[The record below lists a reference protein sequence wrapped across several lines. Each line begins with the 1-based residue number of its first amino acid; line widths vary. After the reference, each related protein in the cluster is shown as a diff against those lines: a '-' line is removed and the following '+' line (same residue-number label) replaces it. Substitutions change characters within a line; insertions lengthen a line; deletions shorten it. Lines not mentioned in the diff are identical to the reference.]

1 MNKFLKGVITLLII
15 FVIAEGAII
24 GYDLYQKHMNNK
36 KEDDSKSK
44 IEKNEDK
51 DKEKD
56 KELDNKKKEKKNKDE
71 EEYDKIISSRR
82 KLENLPTDYNIT
94 EALKDKSVL
103 VNSGKIY
110 NKKELEKFITAF
122 NNKKK
127 YSIRVVNY
135 TKEGKAL
142 IADLYTNGNGK
153 IEGYFDNKRDIRYSS
168 YENNKIV
175 KKVFNNIE
183 KEEQEENTI
192 IVLKGENIDELYLLR
207 YNNKAI
213 PVEYNS
219 EYTLNITRKEDD
231 SNIKRELI
239 TDKNFEQK
247 HGYNVYYYGI
257 EKVKVLQNGKE
268 VDLKEA
274 ILKDNK
280 IIEKIVAK
288 AEKDTGLGIV
298 KNYGM
303 YNDGGTAEYTYNNYN
318 IIKCDKLS
326 ENGNIKDVY
335 ITRGDIKYTDIPSEE
350 KNRVEQ

>member
-1 MNKFLKGVITLLII
+1 MNKFLKGLITLLII

-24 GYDLYQKHMNNK
+24 GYDIYQKHMNNK
-36 KEDDSKSK
+36 KEENFNSK
-44 IEKNEDK
+44 IEENVDKN
-51 DKEKD
+51 KEKD
-56 KELDNKKKEKKNKDE
+56 KELENKEKEKKNKAE

-110 NKKELEKFITAF
+110 NYKELEKFITSY
-122 NNKKK
+122 NSKKK

-153 IEGYFDNKRDIRYSS
+153 IEGYFDSSRDIRYSS

-207 YNNKAI
+207 YNKKDVS
-213 PVEYNS
+213 VEYNS
-219 EYTLNITRKEDD
+219 EYTLTITRKEDD
-231 SNIKRELI
+231 PNIKRELI

-257 EKVKVLQNGKE
+257 EEVKVLQNGKE

-274 ILKDNK
+274 ILKDNA
-280 IIEKIVAK
+280 IMEKIVSK

-303 YNDGGTAEYTYNNYN
+303 YKDGGTEEYEYDNYN
-318 IIKCDKLS
+318 IIKSNRLAG
-326 ENGNIKDVY
+326 ENSRNRDVY
-335 ITRGDIKYTDIPSEE
+335 ITRSDLKYYKIPDKELR
-350 KNRVEQ
+350 N

>member
-1 MNKFLKGVITLLII
+1 MNKFLKGVIILLLI

-24 GYDLYQKHMNNK
+24 GYDIYQKHMNNK
-36 KEDDSKSK
+36 KEDNSNSK
-44 IEKNEDK
+44 IEKNIDQ

-56 KELDNKKKEKKNKDE
+56 KELDDKEKEKKNKDE

-82 KLENLPTDYNIT
+82 KLENLLIDYNII

-110 NKKELEKFITAF
+110 NKKELEKLITAF

-135 TKEGKAL
+135 TKEGKVL
-142 IADLYTNGNGK
+142 IADLYTNENGK
-153 IEGYFDNKRDIRYSS
+153 IEGYFDSSRDIRYSS

-175 KKVFNNIE
+175 KKVFDNIE

-207 YNNKAI
+207 YSKKDI

-247 HGYNVYYYGI
+247 HGYNVYYYGV

-268 VDLKEA
+268 IDLKEA
-274 ILKDNK
+274 ISKDNA
-280 IIEKIVAK
+280 IIEKIVLK

-303 YNDGGTAEYTYNNYN
+303 YKDGGTEEYEYDDYN
-318 IIKCDKLS
+318 IIKSNRLAG
-326 ENGNIKDVY
+326 ENSRNRDVY
-335 ITRGDIKYTDIPSEE
+335 ITRSDLKYYKIPDEE
-350 KNRVEQ
+350 LKN

>member
-1 MNKFLKGVITLLII
+1 MNKFLKGLITLLII

-24 GYDLYQKHMNNK
+24 GYDIYQKHMNNK
-36 KEDDSKSK
+36 KEDNSNSK
-44 IEKNEDK
+44 IEKNV

-82 KLENLPTDYNIT
+82 KIENLLADYNIT

-110 NKKELEKFITAF
+110 NYKELEKFITAF
-122 NNKKK
+122 NNKKR

-153 IEGYFDNKRDIRYSS
+153 IEGYFDSSRDIRYSS

-175 KKVFNNIE
+175 KKVFDNIE

-207 YNNKAI
+207 YNKKDI

-247 HGYNVYYYGI
+247 HGYNVYYYGV

-274 ILKDNK
+274 ILKDNA
-280 IIEKIVAK
+280 IMEKIVLK

-298 KNYGM
+298 KRHGM
-303 YNDGGTAEYTYNNYN
+303 YKDGGTKEYEYDDYN
-318 IIKCDKLS
+318 IIKSNRLAG
-326 ENGNIKDVY
+326 ENSRNRDVY
-335 ITRGDIKYTDIPSEE
+335 ITRSDLKYYKIPDKELR
-350 KNRVEQ
+350 N

>member
-1 MNKFLKGVITLLII
+1 MNKFLKGLIILLII

-24 GYDLYQKHMNNK
+24 GYDIYQKQMNNK
-36 KEDDSKSK
+36 KEDNFNSK
-44 IEKNEDK
+44 IEKNIDK

-56 KELDNKKKEKKNKDE
+56 KGIDDKEKEKKNKDE

-82 KLENLPTDYNIT
+82 RLENLPTDYNIT

-110 NKKELEKFITAF
+110 NYKELEKLITAF

-142 IADLYTNGNGK
+142 IADLYTNENGK
-153 IEGYFDNKRDIRYSS
+153 IEAYFDSKRDIRYSS

-175 KKVFNNIE
+175 KKVFDNIE

-207 YNNKAI
+207 YSKKDI

-257 EKVKVLQNGKE
+257 EEVKVLQNGKE

-274 ILKDNK
+274 ISKDNA
-280 IIEKIVAK
+280 IIEKIVLK

-303 YNDGGTAEYTYNNYN
+303 YKDGGTEEYEYDDYN
-318 IIKCDKLS
+318 IIKSNRLAG
-326 ENGNIKDVY
+326 ENSRNRDVY
-335 ITRGDIKYTDIPSEE
+335 ITRSDLKYYKIPDKEL
-350 KNRVEQ
+350 KN

>member
-1 MNKFLKGVITLLII
+1 MNKFLKVVITLLLI

-24 GYDLYQKHMNNK
+24 GYDIYQKQMNNK
-36 KEDDSKSK
+36 KEDNSNSK
-44 IEKNEDK
+44 IEKNED
-51 DKEKD
+51 KD

-110 NKKELEKFITAF
+110 NYKELEKLITAF

-135 TKEGKAL
+135 TKEGKTL

-153 IEGYFDNKRDIRYSS
+153 IEGYFDSSRDIRYSS

-175 KKVFNNIE
+175 KKVFDNIE

-207 YNNKAI
+207 YSKKDI

-219 EYTLNITRKEDD
+219 EYTLNITKKEDD

-247 HGYNVYYYGI
+247 HGYNVYYYGV

-274 ILKDNK
+274 ILKDNA
-280 IIEKIVAK
+280 IIEKIVLK

-298 KNYGM
+298 KRHGM
-303 YNDGGTAEYTYNNYN
+303 YKDGGTKEYEYDDYN
-318 IIKCDKLS
+318 IIKSNRLAG
-326 ENGNIKDVY
+326 ENSRNRDVY
-335 ITRGDIKYTDIPSEE
+335 ITRSDLKYYKISDKELR
-350 KNRVEQ
+350 N

>member
-1 MNKFLKGVITLLII
+1 MNKFLKGVIILLII

-24 GYDLYQKHMNNK
+24 GYDIYQKHMNNK
-36 KEDDSKSK
+36 KEDNSNSK
-44 IEKNEDK
+44 IEKNIDQDQ

-56 KELDNKKKEKKNKDE
+56 KELDDKEKEKKNKDE

-82 KLENLPTDYNIT
+82 RLENLPTDYNIT

-110 NKKELEKFITAF
+110 NYKELEKLITAF
-122 NNKKK
+122 TNKKK

-142 IADLYTNGNGK
+142 IADLYTNENGK
-153 IEGYFDNKRDIRYSS
+153 IEGYFDSKRDIRYSS

-175 KKVFNNIE
+175 KKVFDNIQ

-207 YNNKAI
+207 YSKKDI

-219 EYTLNITRKEDD
+219 EYTLKVKEKEDD
-231 SNIKRELI
+231 SKIKRELI
-239 TDKNFEQK
+239 TDKKFKQK
-247 HGYNVYYYGI
+247 HGYNVYYYGVK
-257 EKVKVLQNGKE
+257 EVKVLQNGRE
-268 VDLKEA
+268 IDLKEA
-274 ILKDNK
+274 ISKDNA
-280 IIEKIVAK
+280 IIEKIVLK

-298 KNYGM
+298 TNYGM

-350 KNRVEQ
+350 RRDR

>member
-36 KEDDSKSK
+36 KEHDSNSK
-44 IEKNEDK
+44 IEKNIDKDK

-56 KELDNKKKEKKNKDE
+56 KELDNKKKEKKNKNE

-135 TKEGKAL
+135 NKEGKAL
-142 IADLYTNGNGK
+142 IADLYTNENGK
-153 IEGYFDNKRDIRYSS
+153 IEGYFDSKRDIRYSS

-175 KKVFNNIE
+175 KKVFDNIE

-247 HGYNVYYYGI
+247 HGYNVYYYGV

-274 ILKDNK
+274 ISKDNA
-280 IIEKIVAK
+280 IIEKIVLK

-335 ITRGDIKYTDIPSEE
+335 ITRGDIKYYKIPDKEI
-350 KNRVEQ
+350 KN

>member
-1 MNKFLKGVITLLII
+1 MNKFLKGLITLLII

-24 GYDLYQKHMNNK
+24 GYDIYQKHINNK
-36 KEDDSKSK
+36 KEENSNSKV
-44 IEKNEDK
+44 EKNIDK
-51 DKEKD
+51 DKEKG

-71 EEYDKIISSRR
+71 EEYDKIILSRK
-82 KLENLPTDYNIT
+82 KLENLPADYNIT
-94 EALKDKSVL
+94 EALRDKSVL

-110 NKKELEKFITAF
+110 NYKELEKFITAF

-175 KKVFNNIE
+175 KKVFDNIE
-183 KEEQEENTI
+183 KEEQEEKTI
-192 IVLKGENIDELYLLR
+192 VVLKAENIDELYLLR
-207 YNNKAI
+207 YSKKDI
-213 PVEYNS
+213 SVEYNS
-219 EYTLNITRKEDD
+219 EYTLKVKEKEDN

-257 EKVKVLQNGKE
+257 EEVKVLQNGKE
-268 VDLKEA
+268 IDLKEA
-274 ILKDNK
+274 ISKNNA
-280 IIEKIVAK
+280 IIEKIVLK

-303 YNDGGTAEYTYNNYN
+303 YKDGGTEEYEYDNYN
-318 IIKCDKLS
+318 IIKSNRLAG
-326 ENGNIKDVY
+326 ENSRNRDVY
-335 ITRGDIKYTDIPSEE
+335 ITRSDLKYYKIPDKEIK
-350 KNRVEQ
+350 N

>member
-24 GYDLYQKHMNNK
+24 GYDIYQKQMNNK
-36 KEDDSKSK
+36 KEDDSNSK
-44 IEKNEDK
+44 IEKNV

-56 KELDNKKKEKKNKDE
+56 KELDNKEKEKKNKDE

-82 KLENLPTDYNIT
+82 KLENLPTDYNIP

-110 NKKELEKFITAF
+110 NYKELEKFITAF

-153 IEGYFDNKRDIRYSS
+153 IEGYFDSSRDIRYSS

-175 KKVFNNIE
+175 KKVFDNIE

-207 YNNKAI
+207 YSKKDI

-257 EKVKVLQNGKE
+257 EEVKVLQNGKE

-274 ILKDNK
+274 ISKDNA
-280 IIEKIVAK
+280 IIEKIILK

-303 YNDGGTAEYTYNNYN
+303 YKDGGTEEYEYDNYN
-318 IIKCDKLS
+318 IIKSNRLAG
-326 ENGNIKDVY
+326 ENSRNRDVY
-335 ITRGDIKYTDIPSEE
+335 ITRSDLKYYKIPDEE
-350 KNRVEQ
+350 LKN

>member
-1 MNKFLKGVITLLII
+1 MNKFLKEVITLLII
-15 FVIAEGAII
+15 FVIVEGAII

-36 KEDDSKSK
+36 KEDDSNSK
-44 IEKNEDK
+44 IERNVD
-51 DKEKD
+51 KD

-82 KLENLPTDYNIT
+82 KLENLPIDYNII

-110 NKKELEKFITAF
+110 NYKELEKLITAF

-153 IEGYFDNKRDIRYSS
+153 IEGYFDSSRDIRYSS

-175 KKVFNNIE
+175 KKVFDNIQ

-207 YNNKAI
+207 YSKKDI

-231 SNIKRELI
+231 SKIKKELI

-280 IIEKIVAK
+280 IMEKIVAK

-350 KNRVEQ
+350 KNRVE

>member
-1 MNKFLKGVITLLII
+1 MNKFLKGLITLLII

-24 GYDLYQKHMNNK
+24 GYDIYQKHINNK
-36 KEDDSKSK
+36 KEENSNSKV
-44 IEKNEDK
+44 EKNIDK
-51 DKEKD
+51 NKEKD

-82 KLENLPTDYNIT
+82 KIENLPADYNIT

-110 NKKELEKFITAF
+110 NYKELEKLITSF

-153 IEGYFDNKRDIRYSS
+153 IEGYFDSSRDIRYSS

-175 KKVFNNIE
+175 KKVFDNIE

-207 YNNKAI
+207 YNKKDI

-247 HGYNVYYYGI
+247 HGYNVYYYGV

-274 ILKDNK
+274 ILKDNA
-280 IIEKIVAK
+280 IIEKIVLK

-298 KNYGM
+298 KRHGM
-303 YNDGGTAEYTYNNYN
+303 YKDGGTKEYEYDDYN
-318 IIKCDKLS
+318 IIKSNRLAG
-326 ENGNIKDVY
+326 ENSRNRDVY
-335 ITRGDIKYTDIPSEE
+335 ITRSDLKYYKIPDKEIR
-350 KNRVEQ
+350 N

>member
-15 FVIAEGAII
+15 FVIVEGAII
-24 GYDLYQKHMNNK
+24 GYDIYQKHMNNN
-36 KEDDSKSK
+36 KEDDSNSK
-44 IEKNEDK
+44 IEENVDKN
-51 DKEKD
+51 KEKD

-82 KLENLPTDYNIT
+82 KLENLPVDYNIT

-110 NKKELEKFITAF
+110 NYKELEKLITAF

-135 TKEGKAL
+135 TKEGKTL

-153 IEGYFDNKRDIRYSS
+153 IEGYFDSSRDIRYSS

-175 KKVFNNIE
+175 KKVFDNIQ

-207 YNNKAI
+207 YSKKDI
-213 PVEYNS
+213 SIEYNS

-239 TDKNFEQK
+239 TDKKFKQK
-247 HGYNVYYYGI
+247 HGYNVYYYGVK
-257 EKVKVLQNGKE
+257 EVKVLQNGRE
-268 VDLKEA
+268 IDLKEA
-274 ILKDNK
+274 ISKDNA
-280 IIEKIVAK
+280 IIEKIVLK
-288 AEKDTGLGIV
+288 AEKDTGLGILT
-298 KNYGM
+298 NYGM

-326 ENGNIKDVY
+326 ENGNIRDVY
-335 ITRGDIKYTDIPSEE
+335 ITRSDIKYTDIPREE
-350 KNRVEQ
+350 RR

>member
-1 MNKFLKGVITLLII
+1 MNKFLKGLITLLII

-24 GYDLYQKHMNNK
+24 GYDIYQKHINNK
-36 KEDDSKSK
+36 KEENSNSKV
-44 IEKNEDK
+44 EKNIDK
-51 DKEKD
+51 NKEKD
-56 KELDNKKKEKKNKDE
+56 KELENKEKEKKNKDE

-82 KLENLPTDYNIT
+82 KIENLPADYNIT

-110 NKKELEKFITAF
+110 NYKELEKLITSF

-153 IEGYFDNKRDIRYSS
+153 IEGYFDSSRDIRYSS

-175 KKVFNNIE
+175 KKVFDNIE

-207 YNNKAI
+207 YNKKDI

-247 HGYNVYYYGI
+247 HGYNVYYYGV

-274 ILKDNK
+274 ILKDNA
-280 IIEKIVAK
+280 IIEKIVLK

-298 KNYGM
+298 KRHGM
-303 YNDGGTAEYTYNNYN
+303 YKDGGTKEYEYDDYN
-318 IIKCDKLS
+318 IIKSNRLAG
-326 ENGNIKDVY
+326 ENSRNRDVY
-335 ITRGDIKYTDIPSEE
+335 ITRSDLKYYKIPDKEIR
-350 KNRVEQ
+350 N

>member
-1 MNKFLKGVITLLII
+1 MNKFLKGLITLLII

-24 GYDLYQKHMNNK
+24 GYDIYQKHINNK
-36 KEDDSKSK
+36 KEENSNSKV
-44 IEKNEDK
+44 EKNIDK
-51 DKEKD
+51 NKEKD

-82 KLENLPTDYNIT
+82 KIENLPADYNIT

-110 NKKELEKFITAF
+110 NYKELEKFITAF

-142 IADLYTNGNGK
+142 MADLYTNGNGK

-175 KKVFNNIE
+175 KKVFDNIE

-207 YNNKAI
+207 YNKKDI
-213 PVEYNS
+213 SVEYNS
-219 EYTLNITRKEDD
+219 DYTLNITRKEDD

-257 EKVKVLQNGKE
+257 EEVKVLQNGKE
-268 VDLKEA
+268 IDLKEA
-274 ILKDNK
+274 ISKDNA
-280 IIEKIVAK
+280 IIEKIVLK

-303 YNDGGTAEYTYNNYN
+303 YKDGGTEEYEYDNYN
-318 IIKCDKLS
+318 IIKSNRLAG
-326 ENGNIKDVY
+326 ENSRNRDVY
-335 ITRGDIKYTDIPSEE
+335 ITRSDLKYYKIPDKELR
-350 KNRVEQ
+350 N

>member
-1 MNKFLKGVITLLII
+1 MNKFLKGLITLLII

-24 GYDLYQKHMNNK
+24 GYDIYQKHMNNK
-36 KEDDSKSK
+36 KEENSNSKV
-44 IEKNEDK
+44 EKNIDK
-51 DKEKD
+51 DKEKG

-82 KLENLPTDYNIT
+82 KIENLPADYNIT

-110 NKKELEKFITAF
+110 NYKELEKFITSY
-122 NNKKK
+122 NSKKR

-142 IADLYTNGNGK
+142 MADLYTNGNGK

-175 KKVFNNIE
+175 KKVFDNIE

-207 YNNKAI
+207 YNKKDI
-213 PVEYNS
+213 SVEYNS
-219 EYTLNITRKEDD
+219 DYTLNITRKEDD

-257 EKVKVLQNGKE
+257 EEVKVLQNGKE
-268 VDLKEA
+268 IDLKEA
-274 ILKDNK
+274 ISKDNA
-280 IIEKIVAK
+280 IIEKIVLK

-303 YNDGGTAEYTYNNYN
+303 YKDGGTEEYEYDNYN
-318 IIKCDKLS
+318 IIKSNRLAG
-326 ENGNIKDVY
+326 ENSRNRDVY
-335 ITRGDIKYTDIPSEE
+335 ITRSDLKYYKIPDKELR
-350 KNRVEQ
+350 N

>member
-1 MNKFLKGVITLLII
+1 MNKFLKGLITLLII
-15 FVIAEGAII
+15 FDIVEGAII
-24 GYDLYQKHMNNK
+24 GYDIYQKHINNK
-36 KEDDSKSK
+36 KEDDSK
-44 IEKNEDK
+44 IEKNVDK

-71 EEYDKIISSRR
+71 EEYDKIILSRK
-82 KLENLPTDYNIT
+82 KLENLPADYNIT

-110 NKKELEKFITAF
+110 NYKELEKLITAF

-135 TKEGKAL
+135 TKEGKTL

-175 KKVFNNIE
+175 KKLFDNIE

-247 HGYNVYYYGI
+247 HGYNVYYYSI

-268 VDLKEA
+268 IDLKEA
-274 ILKDNK
+274 ISKDNA
-280 IIEKIVAK
+280 IIEKIVLK

-303 YNDGGTAEYTYNNYN
+303 YKDGGTEEYEYDDYN
-318 IIKCDKLS
+318 IIKSNRLAG
-326 ENGNIKDVY
+326 ENSRNRDVY
-335 ITRGDIKYTDIPSEE
+335 ITRSDLKYYKIPDEE
-350 KNRVEQ
+350 LKN

>member
-1 MNKFLKGVITLLII
+1 MNKFLKVVITLLII
-15 FVIAEGAII
+15 FIIAEGAII
-24 GYDLYQKHMNNK
+24 GYDIYQKQMNNK
-36 KEDDSKSK
+36 KEDNSK
-44 IEKNEDK
+44 IEKNVDK
-51 DKEKD
+51 NKEKD
-56 KELDNKKKEKKNKDE
+56 KELDNKKKEENKKDE
-71 EEYDKIISSRR
+71 VISSRR
-82 KLENLPTDYNIT
+82 KLENLPADYNIT

-110 NKKELEKFITAF
+110 NKKELEKFITSY

-142 IADLYTNGNGK
+142 IADLYTNENGK
-153 IEGYFDNKRDIRYSS
+153 IEGYFDSKRDIRYSS

-175 KKVFNNIE
+175 KKVFDNIE
-183 KEEQEENTI
+183 QEEQEENTI

-247 HGYNVYYYGI
+247 HGYNVYYYGV

-274 ILKDNK
+274 ISKDNA
-280 IIEKIVAK
+280 IIEKIVLK

-350 KNRVEQ
+350 RRDR

>member
-1 MNKFLKGVITLLII
+1 MNKFLKGLITLLII

-24 GYDLYQKHMNNK
+24 GYDIYQKHMNNK
-36 KEDDSKSK
+36 KEDNFNSK
-44 IEKNEDK
+44 IEKNEDR

-56 KELDNKKKEKKNKDE
+56 KGIDDKEKEKKNKDE

-82 KLENLPTDYNIT
+82 RLENLPTDYNIT

-103 VNSGKIY
+103 ANSGKIY
-110 NKKELEKFITAF
+110 NYKELEKLITAF

-142 IADLYTNGNGK
+142 IADLYTNENGK
-153 IEGYFDNKRDIRYSS
+153 IEGYFDSKRDIRYSS

-175 KKVFNNIE
+175 KKVFDNIE

-207 YNNKAI
+207 YSKKDI

-257 EKVKVLQNGKE
+257 EEVKVLQNGKE

-274 ILKDNK
+274 ILKDNA
-280 IIEKIVAK
+280 IMEKIVLK

-303 YNDGGTAEYTYNNYN
+303 YKDGGTEEYEYDDYN
-318 IIKCDKLS
+318 IIKSNRLAG
-326 ENGNIKDVY
+326 ENSRNRDVY
-335 ITRGDIKYTDIPSEE
+335 ITRSDLKYYKIPDEE
-350 KNRVEQ
+350 LRN

>member
-1 MNKFLKGVITLLII
+1 MNKFLKVVITLLLI

-24 GYDLYQKHMNNK
+24 GYDIYQKQMNNK
-36 KEDDSKSK
+36 KEDNSNSK
-44 IEKNEDK
+44 IEKNED
-51 DKEKD
+51 KD

-110 NKKELEKFITAF
+110 NYKELEKLITAF

-135 TKEGKAL
+135 TKEGKTL

-153 IEGYFDNKRDIRYSS
+153 IEGYFDSSRDIRYSS

-175 KKVFNNIE
+175 KKVFDNIE

-207 YNNKAI
+207 YSKKDI

-247 HGYNVYYYGI
+247 HGYNVYYYGV

-268 VDLKEA
+268 IDLKEA
-274 ILKDNK
+274 ILKDNA
-280 IIEKIVAK
+280 IMEKIVLK

-303 YNDGGTAEYTYNNYN
+303 YKDGGTEEYEYDDYN
-318 IIKCDKLS
+318 IIKSNRLAG
-326 ENGNIKDVY
+326 ENSRNRDVY
-335 ITRGDIKYTDIPSEE
+335 ITRSDLKYYKIPDKELR
-350 KNRVEQ
+350 N

>member
-1 MNKFLKGVITLLII
+1 MNKFLKGLIILLII

-24 GYDLYQKHMNNK
+24 GYDIYQKHMNNK
-36 KEDDSKSK
+36 KEDNFNSK
-44 IEKNEDK
+44 IEKNIDQ

-56 KELDNKKKEKKNKDE
+56 KGIDNKEKEENKKDE
-71 EEYDKIISSRR
+71 VISSRR

-110 NKKELEKFITAF
+110 NYKELEKFITAF

-153 IEGYFDNKRDIRYSS
+153 IEGYFDSSRDIRYSS

-175 KKVFNNIE
+175 KKVFDNIE

-247 HGYNVYYYGI
+247 YGYNVYYYGI

-280 IIEKIVAK
+280 IMEKIVAK

-350 KNRVEQ
+350 RKDRIE

>member
-36 KEDDSKSK
+36 KEDNSNSK
-44 IEKNEDK
+44 IEKNE
-51 DKEKD
+51 D

-82 KLENLPTDYNIT
+82 KLENLPTDYNII

-103 VNSGKIY
+103 VNGGKIY
-110 NKKELEKFITAF
+110 NKKELEKFITNY

-183 KEEQEENTI
+183 KEGQEENTI

-247 HGYNVYYYGI
+247 HGYNVYYYGV

-268 VDLKEA
+268 IDLKEA
-274 ILKDNK
+274 ISKDNA
-280 IIEKIVAK
+280 IIEKIVLK

-303 YNDGGTAEYTYNNYN
+303 YKDGGTEEYTYNNYN
-318 IIKCDKLS
+318 IIKCDRLS

-350 KNRVEQ
+350 KKGRIE

>member
-1 MNKFLKGVITLLII
+1 MNKFLKGLITLLII

-36 KEDDSKSK
+36 KEDDSNSK
-44 IEKNEDK
+44 IEKNVDK

-56 KELDNKKKEKKNKDE
+56 KELDNKKKEENKKDE
-71 EEYDKIISSRR
+71 VISSRR
-82 KLENLPTDYNIT
+82 KLENLPADYNII

-153 IEGYFDNKRDIRYSS
+153 IEAYFDSKRDIRYSS

-175 KKVFNNIE
+175 KKVFDNIE
-183 KEEQEENTI
+183 KEEQEEKTI
-192 IVLKGENIDELYLLR
+192 VVLKAENIDELYLLR
-207 YNNKAI
+207 YSKKDI

-231 SNIKRELI
+231 SKIKKELI

-257 EKVKVLQNGKE
+257 EEVKVLQNGKE
-268 VDLKEA
+268 IDLKEA
-274 ILKDNK
+274 ISKDNE
-280 IIEKIVAK
+280 IIEKIVLK

-298 KNYGM
+298 TNYGM

-326 ENGNIKDVY
+326 ENGNIRDVY
-335 ITRGDIKYTDIPSEE
+335 ITRSDIKYTDIPREE
-350 KNRVEQ
+350 RR

>member
-1 MNKFLKGVITLLII
+1 MNKFLKGLITLLII

-24 GYDLYQKHMNNK
+24 GYDIYQKHINNK
-36 KEDDSKSK
+36 KEENSNSKV
-44 IEKNEDK
+44 EKNIDK
-51 DKEKD
+51 DKEKG

-71 EEYDKIISSRR
+71 EEYDKIILSRK
-82 KLENLPTDYNIT
+82 KLENLPADYNIT
-94 EALKDKSVL
+94 EALRDKSVL

-110 NKKELEKFITAF
+110 NYKELEKFITAF

-175 KKVFNNIE
+175 KKVFDNIE
-183 KEEQEENTI
+183 KEEQEEKTI
-192 IVLKGENIDELYLLR
+192 VVLKAENIDELYLLR
-207 YNNKAI
+207 YSKKDI
-213 PVEYNS
+213 SVEYNS
-219 EYTLNITRKEDD
+219 EYTLKVKEKEDN

-257 EKVKVLQNGKE
+257 EEVKVLQNGKE
-268 VDLKEA
+268 IDLKEA
-274 ILKDNK
+274 ISKNNV
-280 IIEKIVAK
+280 IIEKIVLK

-303 YNDGGTAEYTYNNYN
+303 YKDGGTEEYEYDNYN
-318 IIKCDKLS
+318 IIKSNRLAG
-326 ENGNIKDVY
+326 ENSRNRDVY
-335 ITRGDIKYTDIPSEE
+335 ITRSDLKYYKIPDKEIK
-350 KNRVEQ
+350 N

>member
-1 MNKFLKGVITLLII
+1 MNKFLKGVIILLII

-24 GYDLYQKHMNNK
+24 GYDIYQKHMNNK
-36 KEDDSKSK
+36 KEDNSNSK
-44 IEKNEDK
+44 IEKNIDQ

-56 KELDNKKKEKKNKDE
+56 KELDDKEKEKKNKDE

-82 KLENLPTDYNIT
+82 KLENLLIDYNII

-110 NKKELEKFITAF
+110 NKKELEKLITAF
-122 NNKKK
+122 TNKKK

-153 IEGYFDNKRDIRYSS
+153 IEGYFDSSRDIRYSS

-175 KKVFNNIE
+175 KKVFDNIE

-207 YNNKAI
+207 YSKKDI

-257 EKVKVLQNGKE
+257 EEVKVLQNGKE

-274 ILKDNK
+274 ISKDNA
-280 IIEKIVAK
+280 IIEKIILK

-303 YNDGGTAEYTYNNYN
+303 YKDGGTEEYEYDDYN
-318 IIKCDKLS
+318 IIKSNRLVG
-326 ENGNIKDVY
+326 ENSRNRNVY
-335 ITRGDIKYTDIPSEE
+335 ITRSDLKYYKIPDKELR
-350 KNRVEQ
+350 N

>member
-1 MNKFLKGVITLLII
+1 MNKFLKGLITLLII

-24 GYDLYQKHMNNK
+24 GYDIYQKHINNK
-36 KEDDSKSK
+36 KEENSNSKV
-44 IEKNEDK
+44 EKNIDK
-51 DKEKD
+51 NKEKD

-82 KLENLPTDYNIT
+82 KIENLPADYNIT

-110 NKKELEKFITAF
+110 NYKELEKFITAF

-142 IADLYTNGNGK
+142 MADLYTNGNGK

-175 KKVFNNIE
+175 KKVFDNIE

-207 YNNKAI
+207 YNKKDI
-213 PVEYNS
+213 SVEYNS
-219 EYTLNITRKEDD
+219 DYTLNITRKEDD

-257 EKVKVLQNGKE
+257 EEVKVLQNGKE
-268 VDLKEA
+268 IDLKEA
-274 ILKDNK
+274 ISKDNA
-280 IIEKIVAK
+280 IIEKIVLK

-303 YNDGGTAEYTYNNYN
+303 YKDGGTEEYEYDNYN
-318 IIKCDKLS
+318 IIKSNRLAG
-326 ENGNIKDVY
+326 ENSRNRDIY
-335 ITRGDIKYTDIPSEE
+335 ITRSDLKYYKIPDKELR
-350 KNRVEQ
+350 N

>member
-1 MNKFLKGVITLLII
+1 MNKFLKGVIILLII

-24 GYDLYQKHMNNK
+24 GYDIYQKHMNNK
-36 KEDDSKSK
+36 KEDNSNSK
-44 IEKNEDK
+44 IEKNIDQ

-56 KELDNKKKEKKNKDE
+56 KELDDKEKEKKNKDE

-82 KLENLPTDYNIT
+82 KLENLLIDYNII

-110 NKKELEKFITAF
+110 NKKELEKLITAF

-142 IADLYTNGNGK
+142 IADLYTTGNGK

-175 KKVFNNIE
+175 KKVFDNIE

-207 YNNKAI
+207 YSKKDI

-268 VDLKEA
+268 IDLKEA
-274 ILKDNK
+274 ISKDNA
-280 IIEKIVAK
+280 IIEKIVLK

-303 YNDGGTAEYTYNNYN
+303 YKDGGTEEYEYDDYN
-318 IIKCDKLS
+318 IIKSNRLAG
-326 ENGNIKDVY
+326 ENSRNRDVY
-335 ITRGDIKYTDIPSEE
+335 ITRSDLKYYKIPDEE
-350 KNRVEQ
+350 LKN

>member
-1 MNKFLKGVITLLII
+1 MNKFLKGLITLLII

-24 GYDLYQKHMNNK
+24 GYDIYQKHMNNK
-36 KEDDSKSK
+36 KEDNSNSK
-44 IEKNEDK
+44 IEKNV

-82 KLENLPTDYNIT
+82 KIENLPADYNIT

-110 NKKELEKFITAF
+110 NYKELEKFITSY
-122 NNKKK
+122 NSKKR

-153 IEGYFDNKRDIRYSS
+153 IEGYFDSSRDIRYSS

-175 KKVFNNIE
+175 KKVFDNIQ

-207 YNNKAI
+207 YSKKDI

-231 SNIKRELI
+231 SNIKKELI

-247 HGYNVYYYGI
+247 HGYNVYYYGV

-274 ILKDNK
+274 ILKDNS
-280 IIEKIVAK
+280 IIEKIVLK

-303 YNDGGTAEYTYNNYN
+303 YKDGGTEEYEYDNYN
-318 IIKCDKLS
+318 IIKSNRLAG
-326 ENGNIKDVY
+326 ENSRNRDVY
-335 ITRGDIKYTDIPSEE
+335 ITRSDLKYYKIPDKELR
-350 KNRVEQ
+350 N

>member
-36 KEDDSKSK
+36 KEDDSNNK
-44 IEKNEDK
+44 IERNVD
-51 DKEKD
+51 KD

-103 VNSGKIY
+103 VNSSKIY
-110 NKKELEKFITAF
+110 NKKELEQFITAF

-219 EYTLNITRKEDD
+219 EYTLNIIRKEDD
-231 SNIKRELI
+231 SKIKKELI

-247 HGYNVYYYGI
+247 HGYNVYYYGV
-257 EKVKVLQNGKE
+257 EKVKVQQNGKE

-274 ILKDNK
+274 ISKDNA
-280 IIEKIVAK
+280 IIEKIVLK

-303 YNDGGTAEYTYNNYN
+303 YKDGGTSEYTYDNYN
-318 IIKCDKLS
+318 IIKCNKLS
-326 ENGNIKDVY
+326 EDGNIKDVY
-335 ITRGDIKYTDIPSEE
+335 ITRSDLKYYKIPDKEIK
-350 KNRVEQ
+350 N

>member
-1 MNKFLKGVITLLII
+1 MNNFLKVVITLLII

-24 GYDLYQKHMNNK
+24 GYDIYQKYMNNN
-36 KEDDSKSK
+36 KEENSNSK
-44 IEKNEDK
+44 IEKNIDQ
-51 DKEKD
+51 DREKD
-56 KELDNKKKEKKNKDE
+56 KELDNSEKEKKNKDE

-82 KLENLPTDYNIT
+82 KLENLPADYNIT

-110 NKKELEKFITAF
+110 NYKELEKFITAF

-153 IEGYFDNKRDIRYSS
+153 IEGYFDSKRDIRYSS

-175 KKVFNNIE
+175 KKVFDNIE
-183 KEEQEENTI
+183 QEEQEENTI

-207 YNNKAI
+207 YNKKDVS
-213 PVEYNS
+213 VEYNS

-274 ILKDNK
+274 ISKDNA
-280 IIEKIVAK
+280 IIEKIVLK

-298 KNYGM
+298 KRHGM
-303 YNDGGTAEYTYNNYN
+303 YKDGGTKEYEYDDYN
-318 IIKCDKLS
+318 IIKSNRLAG
-326 ENGNIKDVY
+326 ENSRNRDVY
-335 ITRGDIKYTDIPSEE
+335 ITRSDLKYYKIPDKEL
-350 KNRVEQ
+350 KN

>member
-24 GYDLYQKHMNNK
+24 GYDIYQKHINNK
-36 KEDDSKSK
+36 KEENSNSKV
-44 IEKNEDK
+44 EKNIDK
-51 DKEKD
+51 NKEKD

-82 KLENLPTDYNIT
+82 KIENLPVDYNIT

-110 NKKELEKFITAF
+110 NYKELEKLITAF

-153 IEGYFDNKRDIRYSS
+153 IEGYLDNKRDIRYSS

-175 KKVFNNIE
+175 KKVFDNIE

-207 YNNKAI
+207 YSKKDI

-219 EYTLNITRKEDD
+219 EYTLNITRKEDN

-257 EKVKVLQNGKE
+257 EEVKVLQNGKE
-268 VDLKEA
+268 IDFKEA
-274 ILKDNK
+274 ISKDNA
-280 IIEKIVAK
+280 IIEKIVLK

-303 YNDGGTAEYTYNNYN
+303 YKDGGTEEYEYDNYN
-318 IIKCDKLS
+318 IIKSNRLAG
-326 ENGNIKDVY
+326 ENSRNRDVY
-335 ITRGDIKYTDIPSEE
+335 ITRSDLKYYKIPDKELR
-350 KNRVEQ
+350 N

>member
-1 MNKFLKGVITLLII
+1 M
-15 FVIAEGAII
+15 
-24 GYDLYQKHMNNK
+24 
-36 KEDDSKSK
+36 
-44 IEKNEDK
+44 
-51 DKEKD
+51 
-56 KELDNKKKEKKNKDE
+56 
-71 EEYDKIISSRR
+71 
-82 KLENLPTDYNIT
+82 
-94 EALKDKSVL
+94 
-103 VNSGKIY
+103 
-110 NKKELEKFITAF
+110 
-122 NNKKK
+122 
-127 YSIRVVNY
+127 VNY

-247 HGYNVYYYGI
+247 HGYNVYYYGV

-274 ILKDNK
+274 ISKDNA
-280 IIEKIVAK
+280 IIEKIVLK

-303 YNDGGTAEYTYNNYN
+303 YKDGGTAEYTYDNYN
-318 IIKCDKLS
+318 IIKCNKLS
-326 ENGNIKDVY
+326 EGGNIKDVY
-335 ITRGDIKYTDIPSEE
+335 ITRSDLKYYKIPDKEIK
-350 KNRVEQ
+350 N

>member
-15 FVIAEGAII
+15 FIIAEGAII
-24 GYDLYQKHMNNK
+24 GYDIYQKHMNNK
-36 KEDDSKSK
+36 KEDNFNSK
-44 IEKNEDK
+44 IEKNIDQ

-82 KLENLPTDYNIT
+82 KLENLPADYNIT

-103 VNSGKIY
+103 VNGGKIY
-110 NKKELEKFITAF
+110 NKKELEKFITSY

-153 IEGYFDNKRDIRYSS
+153 IEGYFDSSRDIRYSS

-175 KKVFNNIE
+175 KKVFDNIE

-207 YNNKAI
+207 YSKKDI

-247 HGYNVYYYGI
+247 HGYNVYYYGV

-274 ILKDNK
+274 ILKDNS
-280 IIEKIVAK
+280 IIEKIVLK

-303 YNDGGTAEYTYNNYN
+303 YKDGGTEEYEYDNYN
-318 IIKCDKLS
+318 IIKSNRLAG
-326 ENGNIKDVY
+326 ENSRNRDVY
-335 ITRGDIKYTDIPSEE
+335 ITRSDLKYYKIPDEDL
-350 KNRVEQ
+350 KNE

>member
-1 MNKFLKGVITLLII
+1 MNKFLKGIIILLII

-24 GYDLYQKHMNNK
+24 GYDIYQKHMNNK
-36 KEDDSKSK
+36 KEENSNSK
-44 IEKNEDK
+44 IEKNIDQ

-56 KELDNKKKEKKNKDE
+56 KELDNNKKEKKNKDE

-82 KLENLPTDYNIT
+82 KIENLPIDYNII

-110 NKKELEKFITAF
+110 NYKELEKLITAF

-142 IADLYTNGNGK
+142 IADLYTNENGK
-153 IEGYFDNKRDIRYSS
+153 IEGYFDSSRDIRYSS

-175 KKVFNNIE
+175 KKVFDNIE

-207 YNNKAI
+207 YSKKDI

-219 EYTLNITRKEDD
+219 EYTLNIIRKEDD

-239 TDKNFEQK
+239 TDKKFKQK

-257 EKVKVLQNGKE
+257 EKVKVLQNGRE
-268 VDLKEA
+268 IDLKEA
-274 ILKDNK
+274 ISKDNE
-280 IIEKIVAK
+280 IIEKIVLK

-298 KNYGM
+298 TNYGM

-326 ENGNIKDVY
+326 ENGNIRDVY
-335 ITRGDIKYTDIPSEE
+335 ITRSDIKYTDIPREE
-350 KNRVEQ
+350 RR

>member
-15 FVIAEGAII
+15 FIIAEGAII
-24 GYDLYQKHMNNK
+24 GYDIYQKHMNNK
-36 KEDDSKSK
+36 KEDNFNSK
-44 IEKNEDK
+44 IEKNIDQ

-82 KLENLPTDYNIT
+82 KLENLPADYNIP

-110 NKKELEKFITAF
+110 NKKELEKFITSY

-153 IEGYFDNKRDIRYSS
+153 IEGYFDSKRDIRYSS

-175 KKVFNNIE
+175 KKVFDNIE

-213 PVEYNS
+213 PIEYNS

-274 ILKDNK
+274 ISKDNA
-280 IIEKIVAK
+280 IIEKIVLK

-298 KNYGM
+298 KNYGI
-303 YNDGGTAEYTYNNYN
+303 YKDGGTEEYEYDNYN
-318 IIKCDKLS
+318 IIKSNRLAG
-326 ENGNIKDVY
+326 ENSRNRDVY
-335 ITRGDIKYTDIPSEE
+335 ITRSDLKYYKIPDEE
-350 KNRVEQ
+350 LKN

>member
-24 GYDLYQKHMNNK
+24 GYDIYQKQMNNK
-36 KEDDSKSK
+36 KEDNSNSK
-44 IEKNEDK
+44 IEKNIDK

-56 KELDNKKKEKKNKDE
+56 KELDNKKKEENKKDE
-71 EEYDKIISSRR
+71 VISSRR
-82 KLENLPTDYNIT
+82 KLENLPADYNIT

-110 NKKELEKFITAF
+110 NKKELEKFITSY
-122 NNKKK
+122 NSKKK

-142 IADLYTNGNGK
+142 IADLYTNENGK
-153 IEGYFDNKRDIRYSS
+153 IEAYFDSKRDIRYSS

-175 KKVFNNIE
+175 KKVFDNIE

-207 YNNKAI
+207 YNNKVI

-231 SNIKRELI
+231 SNIKKELI

-247 HGYNVYYYGI
+247 HGYNVYYYGV

-268 VDLKEA
+268 IDLKEA
-274 ILKDNK
+274 ILKDNV
-280 IIEKIVAK
+280 IIEKIVLK

-303 YNDGGTAEYTYNNYN
+303 YKDGGTAEYTYDNYN

-350 KNRVEQ
+350 KNRVE

>member
-1 MNKFLKGVITLLII
+1 MNKFLKVVITLLII

-24 GYDLYQKHMNNK
+24 GYDIYQKHMNNK
-36 KEDDSKSK
+36 KEDDSNSK
-44 IEKNEDK
+44 IEKNVDK

-56 KELDNKKKEKKNKDE
+56 KELDNKEKEKKNKDE

-82 KLENLPTDYNIT
+82 KLENLPTDYNIP

-110 NKKELEKFITAF
+110 NYKELEKFITAF

-142 IADLYTNGNGK
+142 IADLYTNENGK
-153 IEGYFDNKRDIRYSS
+153 IEGYFDSKRDIRYSS

-175 KKVFNNIE
+175 KKVFDNIE

-192 IVLKGENIDELYLLR
+192 IVLKGENIDKLYLLR

-231 SNIKRELI
+231 SNIKRELV

-257 EKVKVLQNGKE
+257 EEVKVLQNGKE

-274 ILKDNK
+274 ISKDNA
-280 IIEKIVAK
+280 IIEKIVLK

-298 KNYGM
+298 KRHGIYK
-303 YNDGGTAEYTYNNYN
+303 DGGTKEYEYDDYN
-318 IIKCDKLS
+318 IIKSNRLAG
-326 ENGNIKDVY
+326 ENSRNRDVY
-335 ITRGDIKYTDIPSEE
+335 ITRSDLKYYKIPDKELR
-350 KNRVEQ
+350 N

>member
-1 MNKFLKGVITLLII
+1 MNKFLKGIITLLII

-24 GYDLYQKHMNNK
+24 GYDIYQKHMNNK
-36 KEDDSKSK
+36 KEENSNSK
-44 IEKNEDK
+44 IEKNIDQ

-56 KELDNKKKEKKNKDE
+56 RELDNKEKEKKNKDE

-82 KLENLPTDYNIT
+82 KLENLPIDYNII

-110 NKKELEKFITAF
+110 DYKELEKLITAF

-153 IEGYFDNKRDIRYSS
+153 IEGYFDSKRDIRYSS

-175 KKVFNNIE
+175 KKVFDNIE

-207 YNNKAI
+207 YSKKDI

-219 EYTLNITRKEDD
+219 EYTLNIIRKEDD

-239 TDKNFEQK
+239 TDKKFKQK

-268 VDLKEA
+268 IDLKEA
-274 ILKDNK
+274 ISKDNE
-280 IIEKIVAK
+280 IIEKIVLK

-303 YNDGGTAEYTYNNYN
+303 YKDGGTEEYEYDDYN
-318 IIKCDKLS
+318 IIKSNRLAG
-326 ENGNIKDVY
+326 ENSRNRDVY
-335 ITRGDIKYTDIPSEE
+335 ITRSDLKYYKIPDKELR
-350 KNRVEQ
+350 N

>member
-1 MNKFLKGVITLLII
+1 MNKFLKVVITLLLI

-24 GYDLYQKHMNNK
+24 GYDIYQKQMNNK
-36 KEDDSKSK
+36 KEDNSNSK
-44 IEKNEDK
+44 IEKNED
-51 DKEKD
+51 KD

-110 NKKELEKFITAF
+110 NYKELEKLITAF

-135 TKEGKAL
+135 TKEGKTL

-153 IEGYFDNKRDIRYSS
+153 IEGYFDSSRDIRYSS

-175 KKVFNNIE
+175 KKVFDNIE

-207 YNNKAI
+207 YSKKDI

-247 HGYNVYYYGI
+247 HGYNVYYYGV

-268 VDLKEA
+268 IDLKEA
-274 ILKDNK
+274 ISKDNA
-280 IIEKIVAK
+280 IIEKIVLK

-303 YNDGGTAEYTYNNYN
+303 YKDGGTEEYEYDDYN
-318 IIKCDKLS
+318 IIKSNRLAG
-326 ENGNIKDVY
+326 ENSRNRDVY
-335 ITRGDIKYTDIPSEE
+335 ITRSDLKYYKIPDEE
-350 KNRVEQ
+350 LKN

>member
-1 MNKFLKGVITLLII
+1 MNKFLKGIITLLII

-24 GYDLYQKHMNNK
+24 GYDIYQKHMNNK
-36 KEDDSKSK
+36 KEDDSNSK
-44 IEKNEDK
+44 IEKNIDQ

-82 KLENLPTDYNIT
+82 KLENLPVDYNII

-103 VNSGKIY
+103 ANSGKIY
-110 NKKELEKFITAF
+110 NYKELEKLITAF
-122 NNKKK
+122 TNKKK

-153 IEGYFDNKRDIRYSS
+153 IEGYFDSKRDIRYSS

-175 KKVFNNIE
+175 KKVFDNIE
-183 KEEQEENTI
+183 KKEQEENTI

-213 PVEYNS
+213 PIEYNS

-274 ILKDNK
+274 ISKDNA
-280 IIEKIVAK
+280 IIEKIVLK

-298 KNYGM
+298 KNYGI
-303 YNDGGTAEYTYNNYN
+303 YKDGGTEEYEYDNYN
-318 IIKCDKLS
+318 IIKSNRLAG
-326 ENGNIKDVY
+326 ENSRNRDVY
-335 ITRGDIKYTDIPSEE
+335 ITRSDLKYYKIPDEE
-350 KNRVEQ
+350 LKN

>member
-24 GYDLYQKHMNNK
+24 GYDIYQKQMNNK
-36 KEDDSKSK
+36 KEDDSNSK
-44 IEKNEDK
+44 IEKNV

-56 KELDNKKKEKKNKDE
+56 KELDNKEKEKKNKDE

-82 KLENLPTDYNIT
+82 KLENLPTDYNIP

-110 NKKELEKFITAF
+110 NYKELEKFITAF

-153 IEGYFDNKRDIRYSS
+153 IEGYFDSSRDIRYSS

-175 KKVFNNIE
+175 KKVFDNIE

-207 YNNKAI
+207 YSKKDI

-257 EKVKVLQNGKE
+257 EEVKVLQNGKE
-268 VDLKEA
+268 IDLKEA
-274 ILKDNK
+274 ISKDNA
-280 IIEKIVAK
+280 IIEKIVLK

-303 YNDGGTAEYTYNNYN
+303 YKDGGTEEYEYDNYN
-318 IIKCDKLS
+318 IIKSNRLAG
-326 ENGNIKDVY
+326 ENSRNRDVY
-335 ITRGDIKYTDIPSEE
+335 ITRSDLKYYKIPDEE
-350 KNRVEQ
+350 LKN